1 MDDEREYSEEVWVE
15 GHLIDS
21 MILTR
26 ILDRIMELEGDFEIV
41 EFRAGKKKHD
51 YSRARLIVK
60 GKSKEHLDEIMKEL
74 YRLGAV
80 SVEAK
85 EVELKPAPMDGVA
98 PDDFY
103 STTNY
108 PTEIFYQG
116 SWIPVEDIMMD
127 KVIVVDPVSKRARCV
142 PLRGLK
148 KGDFVVVGEKGV
160 RVRPPERPRES
171 LKVFEFMG
179 SKVSPEK
186 PSTSIVK
193 HIAKEMHEVKRRGGK
208 IAIVAGPAV
217 VHTGGAPA
225 LAKIV
230 RLGYVDVLLAGNAL
244 AVHDVEYAL
253 FGTSLGIKVDE
264 GVAAPKGHRNHLAAI
279 NEILKAG
286 SLKAAVEKGILNKG
300 IMYECITRGV
310 PYVLAGSIRDDG
322 PLPDVITDVV
332 EAQKAYREHLRG
344 VDMVLMLASTLHS
357 IAVGNMLPATVKVV
371 CVDINPATII
381 KLLDRGTAH
390 AVGVVSDVGVF
401 LKMLADE
408 LWSLSAT

>member
-1 MDDEREYSEEVWVE
+1 MSYEYAEEVQVE

-26 ILDRIMELEGDFEIV
+26 ILDRIMELEGDFEII
-41 EFRAGKKKHD
+41 EFNVGKRKHE

-60 GKSKEHLDEIMKEL
+60 GKSKEHLDEMLKEL

-80 SVEAK
+80 PVQAK

-103 STTNY
+103 STTNF
-108 PTEIFYQG
+108 PTEIYYQG

-127 KVIVVDPVSKRARCV
+127 KVIVVDPQVKRARCI
-142 PLRGLK
+142 PLREIK
-148 KGDFVVVGEKGV
+148 KGDLIVVGEKGI
-160 RVRPPERPRES
+160 RVKPPERPRES
-171 LKVFEFMG
+171 LRVFEFMS

-193 HIAKEMHEVKRRGGK
+193 HIAKDMHDIKRRGGK
-208 IAIVAGPAV
+208 IAVVAGPAV

-225 LAKIV
+225 LARII
-230 RLGYVDVLLAGNAL
+230 RLGYVDALLAGNAL

-253 FGTSLGIKVDE
+253 FGTSLGVKVDE

-279 NEILKAG
+279 NEIMKAG
-286 SLKAAVEKGILNKG
+286 SLKAAVEKGILKRG
-300 IMYECITRGV
+300 IMYECIVRGV

-332 EAQKAYREHLRG
+332 EAQRAYRRLLKG
-344 VDMVLMLASTLHS
+344 VDMVLMLATTLHS

-408 LWSLSAT
+408 LWSLSTT

>member
-1 MDDEREYSEEVWVE
+1 MGYEYAEEIEVE

-26 ILDRIMELEGDFEIV
+26 ILDRIMELEGDFEII
-41 EFRAGKKKHD
+41 EFKVGKKKHE
-51 YSRARLIVK
+51 YSKAKLIVK
-60 GKSKEHLDEIMKEL
+60 VRSREHLNEILKEL

-80 SVEAK
+80 PVQAK

-103 STTNY
+103 STTNF
-108 PTEIFYQG
+108 PTEIYYQG

-127 KVIVVDPVSKRARCV
+127 KVIVVEPQTKRARCV
-142 PLRGLK
+142 PLRELK
-148 KGDFVVVGEKGV
+148 KGDLVVVGEQGI
-160 RVRPPERPRES
+160 RVKPPERPRES
-171 LKVFEFMG
+171 LRVFEFMS

-193 HIAKEMHEVKRRGGK
+193 HIARDMHEIKRRGGK
-208 IAIVAGPAV
+208 IAVVAGPAV

-225 LAKIV
+225 LAKII
-230 RLGYVDVLLAGNAL
+230 RLGYVDALLAGNAL

-253 FGTSLGIKVDE
+253 FGTSLGVKVDE
-264 GVAAPKGHRNHLAAI
+264 GIAAPKGHRNHLAAI
-279 NEILKAG
+279 NEIMKAG
-286 SLKAAVEKGILNKG
+286 SLKAAVEKGILKKG
-300 IMYECITRGV
+300 IMYECIVRGV
-310 PYVLAGSIRDDG
+310 PFALAGSIRDDG
-322 PLPDVITDVV
+322 PLPDVITDVI
-332 EAQKAYREHLRG
+332 EAQKAYRRLLKG
-344 VDMVLMLASTLHS
+344 VDMVLMLATTLHS

>member
-1 MDDEREYSEEVWVE
+1 MGYEYAEEVQVE

-41 EFRAGKKKHD
+41 EFSVGKKKHE
-51 YSRARLIVK
+51 YSRAKLIVK
-60 GKSKEHLDEIMKEL
+60 GKSKEHLDEMLKEL

-80 SVEAK
+80 PVQAK

-103 STTNY
+103 STTNF
-108 PTEIFYQG
+108 PTEIYYQG
-116 SWIPVEDIMMD
+116 SWMPVEDIMMD
-127 KVIVVDPVSKRARCV
+127 KVIVVDPQGKRARCV
-142 PLRGLK
+142 PLREIK
-148 KGDFVVVGEKGV
+148 KGDLIVVGEKGI
-160 RVRPPERPRES
+160 RVKPPERPRES
-171 LKVFEFMG
+171 LRVFEFMS

-193 HIAKEMHEVKRRGGK
+193 HIAKDIHDIKRKGGK
-208 IAIVAGPAV
+208 IAVVAGPAV

-225 LAKIV
+225 LARII
-230 RLGYVDVLLAGNAL
+230 RLGYVDALLTGNAL

-253 FGTSLGIKVDE
+253 FGTSLGVKVDE
-264 GVAAPKGHRNHLAAI
+264 GVAASKGHRNHLAAI
-279 NEILKAG
+279 NEIMKAG
-286 SLKAAVEKGILNKG
+286 SLKAAVEKGILKKG
-300 IMYECITRGV
+300 IMYECIVRGV

-332 EAQKAYREHLRG
+332 EAQKAYRELLKG
-344 VDMVLMLASTLHS
+344 IDMVLMLATTLHS

>member
-1 MDDEREYSEEVWVE
+1 
-15 GHLIDS
+15 LIDS

-26 ILDRIMELEGDFEIV
+26 ILDRIMELEGDFEII
-41 EFRAGKKKHD
+41 EFRVGKKKHD
-51 YSRARLIVK
+51 YSRARLVVK
-60 GKSKEHLDEIMKEL
+60 GRSKEHLDEILKEL

-80 SVEAK
+80 PVEAK
-85 EVELKPAPMDGVA
+85 EVELRPAPMDGVA

-108 PTEIFYQG
+108 PTEVFYQG

-127 KVIVVDPVSKRARCV
+127 KVIVVDPQSKRARCV
-142 PLRGLK
+142 PLRELK
-148 KGDFVVVGEKGV
+148 RGDLVVVGERGV

-171 LKVFEFMG
+171 LKIFEFMS

-193 HIAKEMHEVKRRGGK
+193 HIAREMHDVKRRGGK
-208 IAIVAGPAV
+208 IAVVAGPAV

-225 LAKIV
+225 LAKII

-264 GVAAPKGHRNHLAAI
+264 GVASPKGHRNHLAAI

-286 SLKAAVEKGILNKG
+286 SLRAAVEKGVLNKG
-300 IMYECITRGV
+300 IMYECIVRGV

-332 EAQKAYREHLRG
+332 EAQKAYREHLKG

>member
-1 MDDEREYSEEVWVE
+1 MSYEYAEEVQVE

-41 EFRAGKKKHD
+41 EFSVGKKKHE
-51 YSRARLIVK
+51 YSRAKLIVK
-60 GKSKEHLDEIMKEL
+60 GKSKEHLDEMLKEL

-80 SVEAK
+80 PVQAK

-103 STTNY
+103 STTNF
-108 PTEIFYQG
+108 PTEIYYQG

-127 KVIVVDPVSKRARCV
+127 KVIVVDPQAKRARCV
-142 PLRGLK
+142 PLREIK
-148 KGDFVVVGEKGV
+148 KGDLIVVGEKGI
-160 RVRPPERPRES
+160 RVKPPERPRES
-171 LKVFEFMG
+171 LRVFEFMS

-193 HIAKEMHEVKRRGGK
+193 HIAKDIHDIKRKGGK
-208 IAIVAGPAV
+208 IAVVAGPAV

-225 LAKIV
+225 LARII
-230 RLGYVDVLLAGNAL
+230 RLGYVDALLAGNAL

-253 FGTSLGIKVDE
+253 FGTSLGVKVDE
-264 GVAAPKGHRNHLAAI
+264 GVAASKGHRNHLAAI
-279 NEILKAG
+279 NEIMKAG
-286 SLKAAVEKGILNKG
+286 SLKAAVEKGILKKG
-300 IMYECITRGV
+300 IMYECIVRGV

-332 EAQKAYREHLRG
+332 EAQKAYRELLKG
-344 VDMVLMLASTLHS
+344 IDMVLMLATTLHS

>member
-1 MDDEREYSEEVWVE
+1 MDYQHEHAEEVLVE

-41 EFRAGKKKHD
+41 EFKVGKRKHD

-60 GKSKEHLDEIMKEL
+60 GKSKEHLNEMLKEL

-80 SVEAK
+80 PVEAK
-85 EVELKPAPMDGVA
+85 DVELKPAPKDGVA
-98 PDDFY
+98 PDGFY

-108 PTEIFYQG
+108 PTEIFCQG
-116 SWIPVEDIMMD
+116 SWMPVEDVMMD
-127 KVIVVDPVSKRARCV
+127 KVIVVDPKSKRAICV
-142 PLRGLK
+142 PLREVK
-148 KGDFVVVGEKGV
+148 KGDLVVVGERGI

-171 LKVFEFMG
+171 LKIFEFMS

-193 HIAKEMHEVKRRGGK
+193 HIARDIHSIKRRGGK
-208 IAIVAGPAV
+208 IAVVAGPAV

-225 LAKIV
+225 LAKII

-279 NEILKAG
+279 NEVVKAG
-286 SLKAAVEKGILNKG
+286 SLKDAVERGVLNKG
-300 IMYECITRGV
+300 IMYECIVKGV

-332 EAQKAYREHLRG
+332 EAQKAYRKHLKG
-344 VDMVLMLASTLHS
+344 VEMVLMLASTLHS

-381 KLLDRGTAH
+381 KLLDRGTAN

>member
-1 MDDEREYSEEVWVE
+1 MEYEYSEEVSVE

-41 EFRAGKKKHD
+41 EFRVGKRKHD
-51 YSRARLIVK
+51 YSTAKLIVK
-60 GKSKEHLDEIMKEL
+60 GRSREHLNEMLKEL

-80 SVEAK
+80 PVKAK
-85 EVELKPAPMDGVA
+85 EVKVEPAPMDGVA
-98 PDDFY
+98 PDNFY
-103 STTNY
+103 STTNF
-108 PTEIFYQG
+108 PTEIYFQG

-127 KVIVVDPVSKRARCV
+127 KVIVVDPTSKRARCV
-142 PLRGLK
+142 PLREVK
-148 KGDFVVVGEKGV
+148 KGDLIVVGEDGV
-160 RVRPPERPRES
+160 KVKPPERPRES
-171 LKVFEFMG
+171 LRIFEFMA
-179 SKVSPEK
+179 SRVSPEK

-193 HIAKEMHEVKRRGGK
+193 HIARDMHETKRRGGK
-208 IAIVAGPAV
+208 IAVVAGPAV
-217 VHTGGAPA
+217 VHTGGAQA
-225 LAKIV
+225 LARII
-230 RLGYVDVLLAGNAL
+230 RLGYVDALLAGNAL

-253 FGTSLGIKVDE
+253 YGTSLGVKVDE

-279 NEILKAG
+279 NEIMKAG
-286 SLKAAVEKGILNKG
+286 SIKAAVEKGILRRG
-300 IMYECITRGV
+300 IMYECVVRGV
-310 PYVLAGSIRDDG
+310 PYALAGSIRDDG

-332 EAQKAYREHLRG
+332 EAQKAYRELLKG
-344 VDMVLMLASTLHS
+344 VSMVLMLATTLHS

-401 LKMLADE
+401 LKLLADE
-408 LWSLSAT
+408 LWGLSAT